1 MLTGVS
7 WSSAD
12 HTQGTDCLWHVYVFT
27 VVVMV
32 LGWGWERDTGWEG
45 TISAHVLT
53 SSDLIWPH
61 KNCLWKCVYVRFFH
75 TSSPAPASP
84 ASSSHRGWIER
95 ERERKTANVIF
106 NMVLVLDKLTSACS
120 KCSGGITGPISRS
133 CPQCDALWLTVRR
146 EEYHC

>member
-7 WSSAD
+7 WSSPD

-27 VVVMV
+27 VVGVVV
-32 LGWGWERDTGWEG
+32 LGWGWDCDTGWEG
-45 TISAHVLT
+45 TSAPVFSPHQIW
-53 SSDLIWPH
+53 SDHSRIV
-61 KNCLWKCVYVRFFH
+61 CGSVYVWFFH

-95 ERERKTANVIF
+95 ERERKNANVIF
-106 NMVLVLDKLTSACS
+106 NVVLVLDKLTSACS
-120 KCSGGITGPISRS
+120 KCSGGFTCLISRS